1 MNKLAIGTVQF
12 GLNYGINNKIGLVPI
27 DQVREI
33 LNFAKSKGISTIDTA
48 STYGNSEKI
57 LGEIGVNQF
66 DVITK
71 TSSIVKGLESVRSS
85 FHISLK
91 NLGQTKLE
99 GLLVH
104 NIGDLEHK
112 DFNEM
117 FKMIN
122 SLKMDGLVKKI
133 GFSTYTPDQIDFLLA
148 NFDFDLI
155 QVPFN
160 VFDTRL
166 VEGGQL
172 KSLKNNNIEIHA
184 RSVFLQGLLLDF
196 NSLSKYFLD
205 WKDQFEDYQS
215 IVKKSGLSL
224 LEYSLKYVLN
234 NADIDKV
241 LVGINSIDQLKEI
254 FLAVKTQNKV
264 KAYPINDLN
273 LVNPALWEL

>member
-1 MNKLAIGTVQF
+1 MNKLGIGTVQF

-91 NLGQTKLE
+91 NLGQTQLE

-133 GFSTYTPDQIDFLLA
+133 GFSTYTPDQIDFLLD

-172 KSLKNNNIEIHA
+172 KSLKKNNIEIHT

-241 LVGINSIDQLKEI
+241 LVGIDSIEQLKEI